1 VERVRLA
8 DGTNVIVK
16 LARPPFEQEARILLA
31 LGELGLPVP
40 VVLRAGHCG
49 PRGELV
55 MVLEDLGLPIREAT
69 LAEGA
74 EAARLLHGASAP
86 AWLPVLGEGQLTELP
101 ARSLAHL
108 AVLVESG
115 RWSDCDELARLLH
128 AAQTVAERRVEGVRR
143 APFGLCHS
151 EFHPTSLHVGK
162 SGWTLLDW
170 ARAFRGP
177 GLIDLASWRGTQVPP
192 SPDACRT
199 LIEAYVAAGGTPEAA
214 VSRAGLPSERWA
226 LGWHRLWV
234 VEWYLQQS
242 VALDADAEE
251 DRLYE
256 EVVGRHLDEALS
268 LLEG

>member
-1 VERVRLA
+1 MARDPVELSDEQLAEILRQLGIDLPLHRDVLWAWFLSRVERVRLA

-74 EAARLLHGASAP
+74 EAARLLHGVSAP

-108 AVLVESG
+108 AILVESG

-143 APFGLCHS
+143 APFGPCHS
-151 EFHPTSLHVGK
+151 EYHPTSLHVGK
-162 SGWTLLDW
+162 SGWRLLDW

-177 GLIDLASWRGTQVPP
+177 GLIDLASWQGTQVPARP
-192 SPDACRT
+192 TS
-199 LIEAYVAAGGTPEAA
+199 
-214 VSRAGLPSERWA
+214 
-226 LGWHRLWV
+226 
-234 VEWYLQQS
+234 
-242 VALDADAEE
+242 LDSYPNDQAPPASHPFVTK
-251 DRLYE
+251 L
-256 EVVGRHLDEALS
+256 
-268 LLEG
+268 